1 MPRALFASFA
11 QLSPMDLSKIIS
23 VAGKSGLFRV
33 VAQARQA
40 VIAESLEDGKRIPIP
55 SSVRVNS
62 LEEISIFTT
71 GDDVPLKGVLEKL
84 HVSSKGTSV
93 GDPKGDEETL
103 WKKLGEVLPE
113 HDRDRIYPSD
123 LRKLF
128 SWYDLL
134 LKSGVFEEKEEVKT
148 KTDEDNKGGKAT
160 DKKAS
165 KASKAGVAV
174 KKANAPKPGA
184 GTKAKSAG
192 TTLRKSSQRGS

>member
-1 MPRALFASFA
+1 
-11 QLSPMDLSKIIS
+11 MDLSKIIS

-134 LKSGVFEEKEEVKT
+134 LKSGVFEEKEEAKT
-148 KTDEDNKGGKAT
+148 KADEDNKGAKAT
-160 DKKAS
+160 EKKAS

>member
-1 MPRALFASFA
+1 
-11 QLSPMDLSKIIS
+11 MDLSKIIS

-40 VIAESLEDGKRIPIP
+40 VIAESLEDGKRVPIP

-84 HVSSKGTSV
+84 HSSSKGTSV
-93 GDPKGDEETL
+93 GDPKGDEEAL

-113 HDRDRIYPSD
+113 HDRGRIYPSD

-134 LKSGVFEEKEEVKT
+134 LKAGVFDQKEEAKD
-148 KTDEDNKGGKAT
+148 KSEEDGKAAKT
-160 DKKAS
+160 AGKKGS
-165 KASKAGVAV
+165 KATKAAAAV

-184 GTKAKSAG
+184 GSKAKSAG